1 MSMAVNLYFV
11 GTAGSGKTTL
21 VKEFKIWMDNQGYSS
36 VTINLDPGAESLPY
50 SADIDIRD
58 WISLVEVMEEHDL
71 GPNGAQ
77 IACADMIAM
86 NALEIKN
93 VMDEYEC
100 HYFLIDTPGQMELFT
115 FRRASR
121 EMVRTLGDRS
131 FITFLFDPIISKQPN
146 GFVSLFLL
154 AGSSQFRFDVP
165 FFPVISKSDM
175 LSEEEIQ
182 NIRSWARDRWE
193 LDNAL
198 REESTTQTQIGLE
211 LVKGIHNLGLQRD
224 IPAVSALEPS
234 GLEEIYSAVQDSY
247 FGGDDLES

>member
-1 MSMAVNLYFV
+1 MAVNLYFI

-21 VKEFKIWMDNQGYSS
+21 VNEFKLWMDRQGYQA
-36 VTINLDPGAESLPY
+36 VIVNLDPGAESLPY
-50 SADIDIRD
+50 EADVDIRD
-58 WISLVEVMEEHDL
+58 WISLSGVMEEHGL

-86 NALEIKN
+86 NAPEIKK
-93 VMDEYEC
+93 VMDEFEC

-115 FRRASR
+115 FRRASN
-121 EMVRTLGDRS
+121 EMIRALGDRS

-175 LSEEEIQ
+175 LSEEEIE
-182 NIRSWARDRWE
+182 NIQKWGEDHWE
-193 LDNAL
+193 LDTAL
-198 REESTTQTQIGLE
+198 RNEGTTETHLGLE
-211 LVKGIHNLGLQRD
+211 LVKGIQNLGLQRK
-224 IPAVSALEPS
+224 IPAVSASEPS
-234 GLEEIYSAVQDSY
+234 GLEDIYTAVQDSF
-247 FGGDDLES
+247 FGGDDLEA